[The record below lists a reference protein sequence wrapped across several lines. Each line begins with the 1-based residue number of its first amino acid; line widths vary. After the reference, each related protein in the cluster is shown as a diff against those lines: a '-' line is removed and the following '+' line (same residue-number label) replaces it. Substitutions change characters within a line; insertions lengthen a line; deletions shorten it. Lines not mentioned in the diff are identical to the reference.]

1 MNKFVIFSCIDVQGK
16 EEGDYSGPVV
26 VLACSSNPTF
36 MLFFPSTEGNA
47 EVINHVLGED
57 GDEDE
62 EYDVD
67 TNVLGIYKTMLDSWK
82 AGDRYLSGIIMDT
95 VYNEKLGKEIP
106 MIRLVLSDQDGVID
120 SFVPV
125 NFIHAILLAAMES
138 LEIIVTD
145 RLLDIMMPD
154 SQNEDNE
161 GLISG
166 KQIPEFLEDKGIVEI
181 ARKIME
187 GKTNDNDNGKE

>member
-1 MNKFVIFSCIDVQGK
+1 
-16 EEGDYSGPVV
+16 
-26 VLACSSNPTF
+26 
-36 MLFFPSTEGNA
+36 
-47 EVINHVLGED
+47 
-57 GDEDE
+57 
-62 EYDVD
+62 
-67 TNVLGIYKTMLDSWK
+67 
-82 AGDRYLSGIIMDT
+82 MDT